1 MLATERGLPVG
12 DPGERGAGSGKRQY
26 VRDMFTA
33 IAPRY
38 DFLNHLLSLNID
50 RRWRR
55 TAVAMLDWQRA
66 PSGRYLDCC
75 AGTLDLAATLGNAP
89 GFSGHVIGADFVLP
103 MLVRGAGKSS
113 RVRPVTADALDL
125 PFADSNFEGA
135 TVGFGVRNLSDLD
148 AGLRELYRILKPGAR
163 LVILEFTTPRWQ
175 PMRAGYFMYFRHILP
190 LIGRLV
196 SKHTTAYTYL
206 PESVLNFPEP
216 DALAARMTSA
226 GFTDVTYRRLTG
238 GICAV
243 HCGRRATADGGVSR
257 DS

>member
-12 DPGERGAGSGKRQY
+12 DPGERETGNGKRQY
-26 VRDMFTA
+26 VRDIFTA

-55 TAVAMLDWQRA
+55 AAVSLLDWQRA
-66 PSGRYLDCC
+66 PAGHYLDCC
-75 AGTLDLAATLGNAP
+75 AGTLDLAATLGNTT
-89 GFSGHVIGADFVLP
+89 GFLGSVIGADFVQP
-103 MLVRGAGKSS
+103 MLVRGAGKSP
-113 RVRPVTADALDL
+113 RVMPVTADALEL
-125 PFADSNFEGA
+125 PFSDSHFDGA

-148 AGLRELYRILKPGAR
+148 AGLRELLRVLKPGAR
-163 LVILEFTTPRWQ
+163 LVILEFTTPSWQ

-190 LIGRLV
+190 LIGRIV

-216 DALAARMTSA
+216 DALAKRMVEA
-226 GFTDVTYRRLTG
+226 GFSAVTYQRLTG
-238 GICAV
+238 GICAL
-243 HCGRRATADGGVSR
+243 HSGRKADGER
-257 DS
+257 

>member
-1 MLATERGLPVG
+1 
-12 DPGERGAGSGKRQY
+12 
-26 VRDMFTA
+26 MFTA

-38 DFLNHLLSLNID
+38 DFINHLLSLNID

-55 TAVAMLDWQRA
+55 TAVAMLGWQRA
-66 PSGRYLDCC
+66 PAGRYLDCC

-89 GFSGHVIGADFVLP
+89 GFSGHVVGADFVLP
-103 MLVRGAGKSS
+103 MLVRGAGKSP
-113 RVRPVTADALDL
+113 RVIPVTADALEL
-125 PFADSNFEGA
+125 PFASGEFDGA

-148 AGLRELYRILKPGAR
+148 AGLRELHRVLKPGAT
-163 LVILEFTTPRWQ
+163 LVILEFTTPSWQ

-190 LIGRLV
+190 VIGRLV

-216 DALAARMTSA
+216 DALATRMISA
-226 GFTDVTYRRLTG
+226 GFVDVSYRRQTG
-238 GICAV
+238 GICAI
-243 HCGRRATADGGVSR
+243 HCGQRATDDGSTSR

>member
-1 MLATERGLPVG
+1 MG

-55 TAVAMLDWQRA
+55 AAVAMLEWQRTPA
-66 PSGRYLDCC
+66 GRYLDCC
-75 AGTLDLAATLGNAP
+75 AGTLDLAATLGNAT
-89 GFSGHVIGADFVLP
+89 GFTGQVIGADFVLP
-103 MLVRGAGKSS
+103 MLVRGRGKSP
-113 RVRPVTADALDL
+113 RVLPVTADALEL
-125 PFADSNFEGA
+125 PFADGDFDGA
-135 TVGFGVRNLSDLD
+135 MVGFGVRNLSDLD
-148 AGLRELYRILKPGAR
+148 AGLGELHRVLKPGSR
-163 LVILEFTTPRWQ
+163 LVILEFSTPSWQ

-190 LIGRLV
+190 FIGRLV

-216 DALAARMTSA
+216 DMLAARMTSA
-226 GFTDVTYRRLTG
+226 GFGDVQYRRLTG

-243 HCGRRATADGGVSR
+243 HSGRRATGDGRPGAGS
-257 DS
+257 

>member
-38 DFLNHLLSLNID
+38 DFLNHLLSLNIA

-89 GFSGHVIGADFVLP
+89 GFSGHVTRGGLLP
-103 MLVRGAGKSS
+103 PAAGAG
-113 RVRPVTADALDL
+113 A
-125 PFADSNFEGA
+125 
-135 TVGFGVRNLSDLD
+135 
-148 AGLRELYRILKPGAR
+148 
-163 LVILEFTTPRWQ
+163 
-175 PMRAGYFMYFRHILP
+175 
-190 LIGRLV
+190 
-196 SKHTTAYTYL
+196 
-206 PESVLNFPEP
+206 
-216 DALAARMTSA
+216 
-226 GFTDVTYRRLTG
+226 
-238 GICAV
+238 
-243 HCGRRATADGGVSR
+243 
-257 DS
+257 

>member
-1 MLATERGLPVG
+1 MRE
-12 DPGERGAGSGKRQY
+12 
-26 VRDMFTA
+26 MFTA

-55 TAVAMLDWQRA
+55 AAVSLLDWQRA

-89 GFSGHVIGADFVLP
+89 GFTGHVVGADFVQP
-103 MLVRGAGKSS
+103 MLARGQGKST
-113 RVRPVTADALDL
+113 RVIPVTADALEL
-125 PFADSNFEGA
+125 PFGDAHFDGA

-148 AGLRELYRILKPGAR
+148 AGLRELHRMLKPGAR
-163 LVILEFTTPRWQ
+163 LVILEFTTPSWQ
-175 PMRAGYFMYFRHILP
+175 PMRAGYFMYFRWVLP

-216 DALAARMTSA
+216 DALAARMIA
-226 GFTDVTYRRLTG
+226 VGFTGVSYRRLTG
-238 GICAV
+238 GICALHV
-243 HCGRRATADGGVSR
+243 GRKATDNTRPTAGEG
-257 DS
+257 

>member
-1 MLATERGLPVG
+1 MLVLVIELEIGRRDRGDER
-12 DPGERGAGSGKRQY
+12 
-26 VRDMFTA
+26 F
-33 IAPRY
+33 
-38 DFLNHLLSLNID
+38 
-50 RRWRR
+50 
-55 TAVAMLDWQRA
+55 
-66 PSGRYLDCC
+66 
-75 AGTLDLAATLGNAP
+75 LDLGAVQRLLEV
-89 GFSGHVIGADFVLP
+89 FEIGADFVLP

>member
-1 MLATERGLPVG
+1 MGT
-12 DPGERGAGSGKRQY
+12 PGEREGGGGKRQY

-38 DFLNHLLSLNID
+38 DFLNHLLSLNFD

-55 TAVAMLDWQRA
+55 SAVSLLDWQRA

-89 GFSGHVIGADFVLP
+89 GFSGHVIGADFVQP

-113 RVRPVTADALDL
+113 RVIPVTADALGL
-125 PFADSNFEGA
+125 PFGDAHFDGA

-148 AGLRELYRILKPGAR
+148 AGFRELVRVLKPGAR
-163 LVILEFTTPRWQ
+163 LVILEFTTPSWQ
-175 PMRAGYFMYFRHILP
+175 PMRAGYFMYFRYILP

-216 DALAARMTSA
+216 DALAALMTAA
-226 GFTDVTYRRLTG
+226 GLREVTYRRLSG
-238 GICAV
+238 GICALHV
-243 HCGRRATADGGVSR
+243 GRKAKGEGEGRTEMSR